1 ASRETRASGARALLV
16 GRTMFPSVR
25 RGEASRRRA
34 ASVHLRVSRLR
45 LAYAPAPV
53 RSSSE
58 RLKPGSGLAFGQP
71 DRRDEMQDLTPAVDV
86 GLTAGPKPER
96 RPARSAAYAQ
106 ANSCAAR
113 SRSNRAPA
121 LPGTTAG
128 RPTAA

>member
-1 ASRETRASGARALLV
+1 MKCASVCCKQQTGKEPASRETRASGARALLV

-71 DRRDEMQDLTPAVDV
+71 DRRDEMQDLTPAVHV

-96 RPARSAAYAQ
+96 KPARSAA
-106 ANSCAAR
+106 
-113 SRSNRAPA
+113 
-121 LPGTTAG
+121 
-128 RPTAA
+128 